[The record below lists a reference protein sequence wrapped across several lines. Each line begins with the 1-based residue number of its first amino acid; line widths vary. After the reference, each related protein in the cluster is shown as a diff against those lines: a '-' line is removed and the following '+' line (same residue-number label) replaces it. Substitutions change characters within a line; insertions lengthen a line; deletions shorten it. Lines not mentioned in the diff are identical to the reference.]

1 MGLKCMLRIGLS
13 QISFLSYLPQKPCWH
28 NQRCNCVTAED
39 DLHLLLRPHSPFHQ
53 PCVLALSCVLALLF
67 AGPHSEPVQRARLA
81 ENASTS
87 PKRMTISAGTA
98 PLHWLTVGKGC
109 PAVLLWFCSP
119 WEHESSLTNC
129 HEATA
134 QPIAE
139 TRGKSELLKPFL
151 LPNALVQ
158 TTGFMFSDYCTV
170 CN

>member
-1 MGLKCMLRIGLS
+1 MIC
-13 QISFLSYLPQKPCWH
+13 ISC
-28 NQRCNCVTAED
+28 
-39 DLHLLLRPHSPFHQ
+39 
-53 PCVLALSCVLALLF
+53 CVLTHPSTSHAFSPSPVF
-67 AGPHSEPVQRARLA
+67 AGPHREPVQRARLA

-98 PLHWLTVGKGC
+98 PLHLLTVGKGC

-119 WEHESSLTNC
+119 WEHERSLTNC